1 MLPPAGGEGKEVTI
15 GPETFTVYCNEEGQI
30 SKITIEVLEEGKL
43 AGPPGFYVSV
53 GGTMPPPPGAA
64 GAEPEAEPDIVAV
77 TKEMLDMQISMAKG
91 EVDPAMMESFSVKMM
106 GYFADEISWSTPT
119 TGDSKGNFMD
129 MMGTV
134 GPIWM
139 GFVNTEAVNLDCVK
153 ESDAVASM
161 TQKYVN
167 YLAIDGTKIEG
178 TDRTI
183 EVKHSLT

>member
-1 MLPPAGGEGKEVTI
+1 MGCGASNAAAPESAPASPAAAPQEVA
-15 GPETFTVYCNEEGQI
+15 P
-30 SKITIEVLEEGKL
+30 
-43 AGPPGFYVSV
+43 AP
-53 GGTMPPPPGAA
+53 AA
-64 GAEPEAEPDIVAV
+64 PAAAEPAAPSPAAKEEPSPPLDAPAEAAAAEPDIVAV